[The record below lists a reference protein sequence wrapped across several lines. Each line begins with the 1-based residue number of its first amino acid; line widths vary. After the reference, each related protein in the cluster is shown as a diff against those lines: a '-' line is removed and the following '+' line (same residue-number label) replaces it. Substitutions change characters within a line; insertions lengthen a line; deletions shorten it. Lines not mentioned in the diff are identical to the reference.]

1 MAKPI
6 TRIHFN
12 VLKPLNRKNEA
23 ISIIIS
29 LTSYVI
35 TYSILKKL
43 GLENSF
49 FIFFISLLTFS
60 IPIINIIKYRLS
72 RDKIIAKASIS
83 PTKIEL
89 GNVVYKFEEI
99 QMCWI
104 HFGIINKLRENDL
117 MAGFGDY
124 RTLQMI
130 IILENGEKKTYH
142 IENERKYPKLLT
154 DLLFELK
161 KDYKLSKIQFDESRK
176 FDQKEFN
183 RRMKNNK

>member
-29 LTSYVI
+29 LTTYVI
-35 TYSILKKL
+35 TYFILKKI
-43 GLENSF
+43 GFENSF
-49 FIFFISLLTFS
+49 FIFFISMLTFS
-60 IPIINIIKYRLS
+60 IPIINIIKYRLI
-72 RDKIIAKASIS
+72 REKIIGNASIS
-83 PTKIEL
+83 PNKIEL
-89 GNVVYKFEEI
+89 GNDVFQYDDI

-117 MAGFGDY
+117 MAGFADY

-142 IENERKYPKLLT
+142 IENERKYPKLLS

-161 KDYKLSKIQFDESRK
+161 KEYKLSKIQFDESRK
-176 FDQKEFN
+176 FDQKEF
-183 RRMKNNK
+183 